1 MFTDAERRYLESA
14 RVARLATADG
24 EGRPN
29 AVPVC
34 FALVDSAKDETDRAD
49 NETPLWIASPIDEK
63 PKGGPPEDLRRVRD
77 VRENSRVALVA
88 DHYVEDWDRLGWVQV
103 RGTASVLDSTDSGH
117 TASIAALSREYDQYA
132 DHALEDRPLIRIDP
146 GHVRSWGRISDL

>member
-14 RVARLATADG
+14 RVARLATADA

-34 FALVDSAKDETDRAD
+34 FALVDGEDDESAAPDGETA
-49 NETPLWIASPIDEK
+49 PWIASPIDEK
-63 PKGGPPEDLRRVRD
+63 PKGGSPETLRRVRD
-77 VRENSRVALVA
+77 VRENGRVALVA

-103 RGTASVLDSTDSGH
+103 RGTASVLAPGD
-117 TASIAALSREYDQYA
+117 ASHDAAVGALRGEYDQYA
-132 DHALEDRPLIRIDP
+132 DHALGERPALRIDP
-146 GHVRSWGRISDL
+146 GHVRSWGRITDL